1 MLEPLWM
8 IYGKC
13 EKSHG
18 RRYAKNNILY
28 IYIIKKYRG
37 WFRIEKK
44 IYHYKLEHMIEKKMN
59 ILMSKVKLLGLRSA
73 KVSLYENYVI
83 C

>member
-1 MLEPLWM
+1 
-8 IYGKC
+8 
-13 EKSHG
+13 
-18 RRYAKNNILY
+18 
-28 IYIIKKYRG
+28 
-37 WFRIEKK
+37 
-44 IYHYKLEHMIEKKMN
+44 MIEKKMN